1 MAVVERVTGCSSLID
16 VLDRVLDK
24 GIVIDAR
31 VGVSLVGMDFDYRR
45 SACGGGFDLHLSE
58 VRRCSRPNRTGI
70 APLAR
75 HGSEA
80 SADDRRD
87 HTTRQP
93 GSGPPGCS

>member
-1 MAVVERVTGCSSLID
+1 MAVVERVSGCSSLID

-31 VGVSLVGMDFDYRR
+31 VGVSLVGMNLITGEARVVVVCDR
-45 SACGGGFDLHLSE
+45 HLSE

-70 APLAR
+70 TPLAR

-87 HTTRQP
+87 HTTGQP